1 MSLSGHRIH
10 CACAFV
16 GACVYLFIF
25 LFYYYAFYCYIF
37 THILFCIIIFASN
50 SFGPVV
56 FDKYWP
62 HHTFTWDGTISIQ
75 SQKFFFFS
83 IYHLKNF
90 IWKSN
95 LADPFIK
102 FTIHFLLL
110 YIFSS
115 FSFQKGSNICRPKM
129 KKKERKNSVNQQID
143 SICRW
148 HLLFGLLSVKHWP
161 LCNFKFIIDCFPTTF
176 RFVLFCCFL
185 FYQFH

>member
-75 SQKFFFFS
+75 SQKFFFFFDLS
-83 IYHLKNF
+83 SQEFHMKIKLGR
-90 IWKSN
+90 
-95 LADPFIK
+95 PFYK
-102 FTIHFLLL
+102 VHYSFSSPL
-110 YIFSS
+110 YIQFFFYS
-115 FSFQKGSNICRPKM
+115 KGI
-129 KKKERKNSVNQQID
+129 
-143 SICRW
+143 
-148 HLLFGLLSVKHWP
+148 KHM
-161 LCNFKFIIDCFPTTF
+161 
-176 RFVLFCCFL
+176 
-185 FYQFH
+185 